1 MWFRMSYNLLY
12 SNLFADITTAK
23 GKGDRPECRLS
34 LLIQMLCASADG
46 ATFESAEHVS
56 KRFGVNIVNSLIVWN
71 SCLKHKALVQT
82 PDGSFTMYNWM
93 SDMGIVGKTDKK
105 KRVSTEARAGQQ
117 GYSNEQVP
125 AQVLDRLKKAQGNG
139 R

>member
-12 SNLFADITTAK
+12 SNLFADVTTAR

-56 KRFGVNIVNSLIVWN
+56 KRFCVNPNVAQIVWDT
-71 SCLKHKALVQT
+71 CLKHNALVQT
-82 PDGSFTMYNWM
+82 ETGMFTMYNWM

-105 KRVSTEARAGQQ
+105 KRVSVDAHTERQK
-117 GYSNEQVP
+117 YSNDQVTEQV
-125 AQVLDRLKKAQGNG
+125 LNRLRKAQGNG